1 VRTEV
6 AITIDTEFSVAGAF
20 EDFERYKPIAEQMV
34 DCAVD
39 GKSEGLGFLLP
50 TFELETFEKYDVPAT
65 FFVEAAPAS
74 TILWMAENALDDRI
88 WAY

>member
-39 GKSEGLGFLLP
+39 GKSEGLGFLL
-50 TFELETFEKYDVPAT
+50 ETYEKYDVPAT

-74 TILWMAENALDDRI
+74 TVLWMAENALNDRI
-88 WAY
+88 WAC